1 MGTSGTESHARAG
14 VFRLLLVSGRR
25 RRTTLK
31 AMAEPATRPP
41 AGDDAPPFDPVA
53 VDRAYLQERARR
65 RVRNERSRARRR
77 AGLRFW
83 LVLVGLIAVSVLLT
97 LTIWREVERLFGL

>member
-1 MGTSGTESHARAG
+1 
-14 VFRLLLVSGRR
+14 
-25 RRTTLK
+25 
-31 AMAEPATRPP
+31 MAEPATRSP
-41 AGDDAPPFDPVA
+41 AGDEETSPLDSIQVDAMSFDPRA

-65 RVRNERSRARRR
+65 RARIERSRARRR

-83 LVLVGLIAVSVLLT
+83 LVLLGLLGVSVLLT

>member
-1 MGTSGTESHARAG
+1 
-14 VFRLLLVSGRR
+14 
-25 RRTTLK
+25 
-31 AMAEPATRPP
+31 MAEPATRPP
-41 AGDDAPPFDPVA
+41 AGDEKAPPIDAVSFDPSA

-65 RVRNERSRARRR
+65 RARIERSRARRR

-83 LVLVGLIAVSVLLT
+83 LVLLGLVAVSVLLT

>member
-1 MGTSGTESHARAG
+1 MGTSVAESHAGTG
-14 VFRLLLVSGRR
+14 VVGRESSLEP
-25 RRTTLK
+25 TLSHYTER
-31 AMAEPATRPP
+31 MAEPATRPP

-65 RVRNERSRARRR
+65 RMRRERSRARRR

-83 LVLVGLIAVSVLLT
+83 LVLVGLIAVSVLVT

>member
-1 MGTSGTESHARAG
+1 MS
-14 VFRLLLVSGRR
+14 
-25 RRTTLK
+25 
-31 AMAEPATRPP
+31 EPATRSP
-41 AGDDAPPFDPVA
+41 AGDDPPPFDRIA

-65 RVRNERSRARRR
+65 RARVERTRARRR

-83 LVLVGLIAVSVLLT
+83 LVLLGLIAVSLLLA

>member
-1 MGTSGTESHARAG
+1 
-14 VFRLLLVSGRR
+14 
-25 RRTTLK
+25 
-31 AMAEPATRPP
+31 MAEPATRSP
-41 AGDDAPPFDPVA
+41 AGADVPPFDPVA

-65 RVRNERSRARRR
+65 RARVERTRARRR

-83 LVLVGLIAVSVLLT
+83 LVLLGLVAVSLILT

>member
-1 MGTSGTESHARAG
+1 
-14 VFRLLLVSGRR
+14 
-25 RRTTLK
+25 
-31 AMAEPATRPP
+31 MAEPATRSP
-41 AGDDAPPFDPVA
+41 AGDDEAPPIDPVSFDPSA

-65 RVRNERSRARRR
+65 RARIERSRARRR

-83 LVLVGLIAVSVLLT
+83 LVLLGLVAVSLLLV

>member
-1 MGTSGTESHARAG
+1 
-14 VFRLLLVSGRR
+14 
-25 RRTTLK
+25 
-31 AMAEPATRPP
+31 MAEPATRAP
-41 AGDDAPPFDPVA
+41 AGDEEAPPIDAPIDPIPIDPSA

-65 RVRNERSRARRR
+65 RARIEHSRARRR

-83 LVLVGLIAVSVLLT
+83 IVLLGLVVVSVVLT